1 MKKIEI
7 LTHTL
12 MVYLTV
18 LWIH

>member
-18 LWIH
+18 LWFH